1 MDNNETVQL
10 LKEIKHI
17 QETVAERQV
26 ELLEY
31 LKAEEQRKQ
40 KLVSE
45 SVELQRQSVKRQKIM
60 LNVAYPILIL
70 GGAWVVYMI
79 FKYL

>member
-45 SVELQRQSVKRQKIM
+45 SVELQRQSVKRQKVM

-70 GGAWVVYMI
+70 GGAWVAYMI